1 MSDVSSPTIA
11 SARSL
16 SMKAEDL
23 RQLGMYSGPYERK
36 LRRLQRAHLDSD
48 KHAVKSVIHE
58 VLNSFGAK
66 VCAATRTFKSPPS
79 AQPPTLAQIKALAE
93 SLNPTRA
100 IPESVTVWSVP
111 KLGGGSSR
119 ALASFGW
126 KRRAL
131 QLLCADI
138 LSVRY
143 PASSFDYLVKGKGG
157 TKAAL
162 LALHTIIEE
171 GKYQFVVTMDVA
183 NCFGS
188 AIKKKVGELLPLPKS
203 VVNNVLLV
211 EDEVAVVAK
220 PNGET
225 NTAPLCQVHST
236 ATDHVEDDGDA
247 VRQGLPPG
255 SSASGI
261 IMYRA
266 VIGPMLATL
275 PFANRI
281 VLYGDDLAVPVK
293 DLSEGEEV
301 QNLIKSLYATSP
313 VGPLTIGRG
322 TISHMMRGFDFL
334 GYRTIRKPEC
344 WGGRIHC
351 RPSYRSYRKFELTA
365 AAVYRDAGGGMAG
378 LKQAVLYQKR
388 WMASYP
394 LWKPNHLSK
403 LYLWYTL
410 QAGSWHQ
417 GPNA

>member
-1 MSDVSSPTIA
+1 MSDVISLTLD

-16 SMKAEDL
+16 SMDADDR
-23 RQLGMYSGPYERK
+23 RQLGVYAKSYERK
-36 LRRLQRAHLDSD
+36 LRRLVRARLEGDEQAA
-48 KHAVKSVIHE
+48 KRIIYEILK
-58 VLNSFGAK
+58 SFGAK
-66 VCAATRTFKSPPS
+66 VCAATRAFKSSPT
-79 AQPPTLAQIKALAE
+79 AQPPTLAQFKAQAE
-93 SLNPTRA
+93 TLNPTRA
-100 IPESVTVWSVP
+100 IPEAVTVWTVP
-111 KLGGGSSR
+111 KLGGGSR
-119 ALASFGW
+119 TLASFGW
-126 KRRAL
+126 KRRSLQAL
-131 QLLCADI
+131 CSDI
-138 LSVRY
+138 LSTCY
-143 PASSFDYLVKGKGG
+143 PALPFDYLVKGKGG

-365 AAVYRDAGGGMAG
+365 AEVYRDAGGGMAG
-378 LKQAVLYQKR
+378 WKQVFLYQKR

-410 QAGSWHQ
+410 QAGSWHKA
-417 GPNA
+417 PYA